1 MYNNWSRRN
10 AENISMR
17 IRGDSWVFVLNI
29 NDRE

>member
-10 AENISMR
+10 AENILMR